1 MPPGFQSRVN
11 TNVVPVQA
19 RQGGGVGGAIAEGI
33 AQLGKVGGQIAAQDA
48 QVQER
53 IADSDARIAEVQ
65 RRREISAH
73 SADRIGAWAQLQADV
88 GNELMDVRT
97 RSKPGAV
104 GHKEEAIK
112 LIRSKMDDF
121 LGTLAEEPEVRERFE
136 PMLIE
141 FEARTLLNEGEW
153 ELQKR
158 AKHQG
163 DSWASYVDVAG
174 NQVML
179 DPTPGRYQQT
189 IMDGEAALE
198 LMDVDGT
205 EKAALREKLVA
216 ATTEKLRDGMLQA
229 GQIDQL
235 EALAK
240 SGFLNDKGIDLNRT
254 FKMLDIEKREKQQAV
269 EEAAM
274 LQREAAREVAK
285 QIDARIDGGEII
297 DPKSMAAAAAAMRAA
312 GVKESEV
319 IAFEN
324 KTVEARV
331 NQTYNPQA
339 DPMGTQA
346 SMAASALEAKIFSG
360 KATPDE
366 ERRYKHL
373 KKIGDTRATE
383 FGKNLKQ
390 TAAQGVQGKQQVLG
404 QIDAMDVSQRFTAA
418 EAAAQ
423 GLGQVAFVKSQARE
437 AVLSGMEDIVAN
449 PKIIDQKLATK
460 QFERQTKSAS
470 FGLSQETQ
478 QNIKRVANGYYAY
491 YAKQAGLGPDEFN
504 PAIYDAAI
512 KVASGAETRDGIWY
526 GGIQVVR
533 GRSVALPDNYTAG
546 QFDAMISRIPNAAFE
561 SAVHRNGGTA
571 SKSDILS
578 NYLIVY
584 QGPTDDGYALY
595 HFRDPNGN
603 ILSMKNKR
611 PFPLK
616 VPLKAR

>member
-19 RQGGGVGGAIAEGI
+19 RQGGSTGSAIAEGV
-33 AQLGKVGGQIAAQDA
+33 AQLGQTLGRVADQDA
-48 QVQER
+48 QVQEG
-53 IADSDARIAEVQ
+53 IADSEARLELLERNRSDDELALAVAVEQAKSTQRLRVFDEENRNKADYETLFGDKVDDEVSALTVMIGDNERIAARFAVPLEQ
-65 RRREISAH
+65 M
-73 SADRIGAWAQLQADV
+73 AQ
-88 GNELMDVRT
+88 
-97 RSKPGAV
+97 
-104 GHKEEAIK
+104 
-112 LIRSKMDDF
+112 
-121 LGTLAEEPEVRERFE
+121 
-136 PMLIE
+136 
-141 FEARTLLNEGEW
+141 
-153 ELQKR
+153 
-158 AKHQG
+158 
-163 DSWASYVDVAG
+163 
-174 NQVML
+174 
-179 DPTPGRYQQT
+179 
-189 IMDGEAALE
+189 
-198 LMDVDGT
+198 T
-205 EKAALREKLVA
+205 EKADAKIYAMRVRSKAMNEGFKIQSETLANQAYSDPTKVASGVVMLHDNVMNSSVIDDSLKPAILRELLEPVRLA
-216 ATTEKLRDGMLQA
+216 QLRR
-229 GQIDQL
+229 
-235 EALAK
+235 
-240 SGFLNDKGIDLNRT
+240 GIDEGKFAEVRAQLDAGVFDT
-254 FKMLDIEKREKQQAV
+254 DLSHASKMRLLGEADVAEN
-269 EEAAM
+269 EAARAAQEAEM
-274 LQREAAREVAK
+274 LQREAAREAAK

-297 DPKSMAAAAAAMRAA
+297 DPKTMGQAAAAMRAA

-346 SMAASALEAKIFSG
+346 SMAALALEAKIFSG
-360 KATPDE
+360 RATPDE

-373 KKIGDTRATE
+373 KKIGDTRATK

-423 GLGQVAFVKSQARE
+423 GLGQVAFVKPQARE

-449 PKIIDQKLATK
+449 PKIIDEKLATK

-470 FGLSQETQ
+470 FGLTQETQ